1 MSWVHLILAIIFET
15 FAKKKK
21 KMSNGFSVL
30 MPSIGTVIGYVLCFF
45 FLSYALKTID
55 MSVAYAIWCALGI
68 LLISII
74 GMVFFHESISFL
86 KIASILLIILG
97 TVGLR
102 LAIPAAE
109 PAAKRA
115 QVQKPVLIVP
125 APDRCVLPGRQ
136 HSVPLPRRQLVPI
149 VMGLAR

>member
-15 FAKKKK
+15 FATTFL

-55 MSVAYAIWCALGI
+55 ISVAYAIWGSLGI

-74 GMVFFHESISFL
+74 GMVFFHESVSVL
-86 KIASILLIILG
+86 KVASIALIIFG
-97 TVGLR
+97 TAGLR
-102 LAIPAAE
+102 LA
-109 PAAKRA
+109 
-115 QVQKPVLIVP
+115 
-125 APDRCVLPGRQ
+125 
-136 HSVPLPRRQLVPI
+136 S
-149 VMGLAR
+149 

>member
-15 FAKKKK
+15 FATTFL

-30 MPSIGTVIGYVLCFF
+30 MPSIGTVIGYVFLFI

-55 MSVAYAIWCALGI
+55 ISVAYAIWGSLGI

-74 GMVFFHESISFL
+74 GMVFFHESVSVL
-86 KIASILLIILG
+86 KVASIALIILG

-102 LAIPAAE
+102 LA
-109 PAAKRA
+109 
-115 QVQKPVLIVP
+115 
-125 APDRCVLPGRQ
+125 
-136 HSVPLPRRQLVPI
+136 S
-149 VMGLAR
+149 